1 MRWPSDAVL
10 AQGLRG
16 LLEKAGVPFQM
27 PLAPAPSTS
36 IPQVLP
42 SSRRHG
48 QRVGMGDDADGDVT
62 EMLAHLN
69 QGRLQEQPD
78 SALGRQQQLASTD
91 WQSGERLRELAWAF
105 GS

>member
-1 MRWPSDAVL
+1 
-10 AQGLRG
+10 
-16 LLEKAGVPFQM
+16 
-27 PLAPAPSTS
+27 
-36 IPQVLP
+36 
-42 SSRRHG
+42 
-48 QRVGMGDDADGDVT
+48 MGDDADGDVT